1 MVTEKS
7 IVLDKGTLVPV
18 GVAAAAVMFLASATF
33 WLQGRLSEI
42 DRKLERIDARVQTT
56 WDSTSMENW
65 ALRLARENP
74 SISVP
79 EVR

>member
-18 GVAAAAVMFLASATF
+18 GVAAAAVMVLASVTF